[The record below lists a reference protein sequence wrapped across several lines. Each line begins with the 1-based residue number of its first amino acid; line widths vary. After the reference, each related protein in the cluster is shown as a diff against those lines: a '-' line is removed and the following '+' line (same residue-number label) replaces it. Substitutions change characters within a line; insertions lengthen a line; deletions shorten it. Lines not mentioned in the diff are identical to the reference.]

1 MINQAHGLVRQ
12 RKRKEIP
19 KKCHVYLSSATQ
31 PQLASSRGKIC
42 NGTLRDF
49 RNSHFL
55 GRDQW
60 EPNLLKEAF
69 EIPNNKML
77 YPSLVPLH
85 SLKDKKL
92 F

>member
-1 MINQAHGLVRQ
+1 MSTYLVL
-12 RKRKEIP
+12 P
-19 KKCHVYLSSATQ
+19 SLNY
-31 PQLASSRGKIC
+31 PQVGGKIC